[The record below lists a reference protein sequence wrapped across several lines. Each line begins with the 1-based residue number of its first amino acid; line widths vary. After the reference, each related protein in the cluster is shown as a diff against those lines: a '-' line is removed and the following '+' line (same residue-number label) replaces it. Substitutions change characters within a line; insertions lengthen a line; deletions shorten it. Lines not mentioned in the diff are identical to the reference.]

1 MGMIVLEDIEV
12 MARIGL
18 LEEELYAPQD
28 LTVSVEIEHSF
39 DRISETDD
47 LADGVDYREVIEF
60 FFHQTNHT
68 PSNASTSLYR
78 YFASAKFLFLQSVG
92 LPGTLGKNNPRT
104 LPSRQDR
111 GGIILG
117 ILPFPSLLQSGHL
130 LGNSDHKNPLL
141 SNF

>member
-47 LADGVDYREVIEF
+47 LADGIDYREVIEF
-60 FFHQTNHT
+60 IREFCG
-68 PSNASTSLYR
+68 AYD
-78 YFASAKFLFLQSVG
+78 
-92 LPGTLGKNNPRT
+92 GKTIERLADLLCKSIKEN
-104 LPSRQDR
+104 
-111 GGIILG
+111 
-117 ILPFPSLLQSGHL
+117 FPSERVHL
-130 LGNSDHKNPLL
+130 ALNKPRYVNKLGL
-141 SNF
+141 SAIRVEVEH

>member
-47 LADGVDYREVIEF
+47 LADGIDYREVIEF
-60 FFHQTNHT
+60 IREFCG
-68 PSNASTSLYR
+68 SYD
-78 YFASAKFLFLQSVG
+78 
-92 LPGTLGKNNPRT
+92 GKTIER
-104 LPSRQDR
+104 LADLLCKS
-111 GGIILG
+111 IKEK
-117 ILPFPSLLQSGHL
+117 FPSGRVHL
-130 LGNSDHKNPLL
+130 VLNKPRYVNKLGL
-141 SNF
+141 SAIRVEVEH

>member
-47 LADGVDYREVIEF
+47 LADGIDYREVIEF
-60 FFHQTNHT
+60 IREFWHEFSFFCPHFCPH
-68 PSNASTSLYR
+68 
-78 YFASAKFLFLQSVG
+78 K
-92 LPGTLGKNNPRT
+92 
-104 LPSRQDR
+104 
-111 GGIILG
+111 
-117 ILPFPSLLQSGHL
+117 SG
-130 LGNSDHKNPLL
+130 NKR
-141 SNF
+141 